1 MIKKMTGENRS
12 SIHIV
17 NKLGE
22 HELVIDY
29 SDGQTPS
36 LKFVR
41 IAELLYL
48 KHIGI
53 DIPTY
58 IVTIFQSYQI
68 FVLSTRKIN
77 NNNSMLKLQKFSE
90 YKLCWWGGLHALS
103 VTVYVL
109 VPIKDTQQ
117 IDDLASYR
125 NDANQLTLGLVSTTY
140 INPQLGLVFLI
151 ASNICSS
158 SKQRALKPESG
169 WLQRQIDALFECK

>member
-1 MIKKMTGENRS
+1 MTGENRS

-22 HELVIDY
+22 HVLVIDY

-90 YKLCWWGGLHALS
+90 YKLCW
-103 VTVYVL
+103 
-109 VPIKDTQQ
+109 
-117 IDDLASYR
+117 
-125 NDANQLTLGLVSTTY
+125 
-140 INPQLGLVFLI
+140 
-151 ASNICSS
+151 
-158 SKQRALKPESG
+158 
-169 WLQRQIDALFECK
+169 